1 MSILVDQNTRVIVQ
15 GITGRE
21 GGFHT
26 SEMLAYGT
34 QIVGGV
40 TPGKG
45 GDWSQGKP
53 IFDTVQAA
61 VKATGATCS
70 VIFVPPEHT
79 ADAIFEAVNGGISL
93 IIAITEGMPV
103 RDMLK
108 VKRYLAHREPRLIG
122 PNSPGILVPNV
133 CKVGIIPG
141 SIAMPGHVGVVS
153 RSGTLS
159 YELISLMTQEGIG
172 QSTCVGIGGDPL
184 VGMNFMTILDMFEH
198 DPETEKIVLI
208 GEIGGHDEIAAAD
221 FISKHVTKPV
231 IAFIAGK
238 HAPAGKRVG
247 HVGAVITTDQSRANH
262 KNAALLRAGAV
273 VVESPAELIE
283 KLREA
288 W

>member
-1 MSILVDQNTRVIVQ
+1 MAILVNHDSRVIVQ

-45 GDWSQGKP
+45 GEWFQGKP

-70 VIFVPPEHT
+70 VIFVPPENT
-79 ADAIFEAVNGGISL
+79 ADAIFESINGGIEL
-93 IIAITEGMPV
+93 IVTITEGMPV

-108 VKRYLAHREPRLIG
+108 VKRYLAHHPRKLIG
-122 PNSPGILVPNV
+122 PNSPGILVPGQ
-133 CKVGIIPG
+133 CKVGITPG
-141 SIAMPGHVGVVS
+141 TIAMPGGVGVVS

-184 VGMNFMTILDMFEH
+184 VGMNFVTVLELFEH
-198 DPETEKIVLI
+198 DPDTEQIVLI
-208 GEIGGHDEIAAAD
+208 GEIGGHDELAAAEY
-221 FISKHVTKPV
+221 IAKHITKPV
-231 IAFIAGK
+231 VAFIAGRY
-238 HAPAGKRVG
+238 APVGKRVG
-247 HVGAVITTDQSRANH
+247 HVGAMITTDRSKANH
-262 KNAALLRAGAV
+262 KIAALRAAGALV
-273 VVESPAELIE
+273 AETTEELIE
-283 KLREA
+283 ALR
-288 W
+288 